1 MEGAEG
7 DPLRSEGGGGR
18 GGTYGGSRGGSPP
31 PDLQSLLRMHWI
43 FWNAP
48 FSILECPWIF
58 WNAPFSILECPRIS
72 KDIPN
77 FWNAPFGTSRLER
90 PVWNAPIFGTPLFST
105 LKSDWILAGICWN
118 LLERP
123 FSDFGMSRNHLER
136 PFSDFGMSLILF
148 NNFTLTAIE
157 TVKKGL

>member
-1 MEGAEG
+1 
-7 DPLRSEGGGGR
+7 
-18 GGTYGGSRGGSPP
+18 
-31 PDLQSLLRMHWI
+31 MH
-43 FWNAP
+43 
-48 FSILECPWIF
+48 WIF

-77 FWNAPFGTSRLER
+77 FWNALFGTSRLER

-118 LLERP
+118 HLERP
-123 FSDFGMSRNHLER
+123 FSDFGMSLDILERPFFDFGMSRNRLER

-157 TVKKGL
+157 TVKFVNSIERQNVTTKCVRASAVAGMGQVPSD